1 MARSYGTGFL
11 PPPAITELRW
21 RFPVHRILS
30 FVLFLLCFLPN
41 RYRQQEEGECRISGS
56 GTRWPGNTVAGK
68 QGYSETGWLDG
79 DIGRL
84 DLGYKGPLGYTVI
97 RTIKLYS

>member
-1 MARSYGTGFL
+1 M
-11 PPPAITELRW
+11 
-21 RFPVHRILS
+21 
-30 FVLFLLCFLPN
+30 
-41 RYRQQEEGECRISGS
+41 
-56 GTRWPGNTVAGK
+56 AGK

-97 RTIKLYS
+97 RTIKLYSLELPLKLLYPFVR